1 MANSESGSSD
11 DEDTAIPI
19 ITPEEVVV
27 LPTENRFVAI
37 KQISPVA
44 IAPSTCLVPA
54 PRLPMYKSI
63 PTQFNLQIT
72 EELLRKNGI
81 LSGGQEPIQPG
92 QEAAGTHQ
100 RKRESEQEEGGSEK
114 QQKRESGQGGG
125 PEEKPKNESGQ
136 EGGTSGHGNSSHNH
150 YNYSGPLL
158 IGGQL
163 FHMNYEEVTTTT
175 TKKCIIRR

>member
-27 LPTENRFVAI
+27 LPTENRLVAI

-54 PRLPMYKSI
+54 PSLPMYKLI

-92 QEAAGTHQ
+92 QGGTHQ

-114 QQKRESGQGGG
+114 QQKRESGQEGGG

-136 EGGTSGHGNSSHNH
+136 EGGTSGQGNSSHNH

-175 TKKCIIRR
+175 IKKCTIRR